1 LFAPAVSDP
10 IPRKGVPFGIAPAF
24 WPVLVVAP
32 LMLNA
37 PVFFGFAAADIIL
50 PFVLTG
56 LV

>member
-32 LMLNA
+32 LMLDA